1 MTVLVEDPMPIIF
14 IGIVVEAILAACL
27 IGTRRGVLLA
37 PMAGVLVLVLLG
49 VVVER
54 IVVTEVE
61 RVEAVL
67 DGVAAALKAND
78 LDRVQQ
84 YLSRS
89 AVQSRHRAQWALGR
103 VEILKAKISNLEITV
118 NDLTSPPTAKA
129 KFSGMASFNDRKGEW
144 PYHSHYCPSIVVELR
159 LEGDRWM
166 ITDHSE
172 DGLHR

>member
-27 IGTRRGVLLA
+27 IGTRRGVLLW

-61 RVEAVL
+61 RVEATL
-67 DGVAAALKAND
+67 DGLAAALEAND
-78 LDRVQQ
+78 WDRAQQ

-103 VEILKAKISNLEITV
+103 IEVLKTKIRNLEITI

-129 KFSGMASFNDRKGEW
+129 KFTGTISYNDRKGEW
-144 PYHSHYCPSIVVELR
+144 PYHNYFSTFILELR

-166 ITDHSE
+166 ITGHSE
-172 DGLHR
+172 DGLRR